1 MLDPEDDARRGPHE
15 SVLGHVLGHANGA
28 AEPAVSKSLARDPAP
43 PAVAELAASCMRFV
57 FAKYKVP
64 LDFTQDT
71 LGVLDHYLK
80 EARADLK
87 VRPEGQTLIEAAA
100 GAYFGEVVRG
110 VFESTW
116 RADGPYPE
124 WRLSMS
130 EVYLSFNPLG
140 MAREAL
146 TLADAPGW
154 QAHLE
159 MHKAEQRGRR
169 PPARLAPRGR
179 RRRVL
184 RAQRRAS
191 TSSRSPSTPCTR
203 SCSRPGLAAFAL
215 RAAIIAT
222 SNGATPDDATRE
234 AGQVRSH
241 GGAPLSVAPRSLVAG
256 RFTV

>member
-1 MLDPEDDARRGPHE
+1 MLVPPLAMTPNDPEDDARRGPHE

-159 MHKAEQRGRR
+159 MHKAEQGDVAR
-169 PPARLAPRGR
+169 RLASLPE
-179 RRRVL
+179 VADEEYYAL
-184 RAQRRAS
+184 S
-191 TSSRSPSTPCTR
+191 TRFDVVE
-203 SCSRPGLAAFAL
+203 LAVEAL
-215 RAAIIAT
+215 RA
-222 SNGATPDDATRE
+222 SSRP
-234 AGQVRSH
+234 
-241 GGAPLSVAPRSLVAG
+241 PP
-256 RFTV
+256 